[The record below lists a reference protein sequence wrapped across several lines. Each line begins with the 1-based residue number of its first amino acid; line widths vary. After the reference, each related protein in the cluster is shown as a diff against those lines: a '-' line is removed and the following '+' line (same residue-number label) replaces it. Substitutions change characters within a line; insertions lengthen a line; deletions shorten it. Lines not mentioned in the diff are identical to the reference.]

1 MKRTVVIVIL
11 AALAGGLAG
20 AMIGVGLSSDGS
32 DTNTTPPVV
41 ALRTASAPAPVRPRD
56 ALSPEAIYRNDAPAV
71 VVITDTQTQQIPPT
85 FFTPG
90 STQKV
95 GALGSGFVI
104 DRSGDIVT
112 NDHVVR
118 GSTGIRVGFSSG
130 SSDPA
135 TIVGQDPSSD
145 VAVVRVHAPASA
157 LHPLQFDSSE
167 RVQPGDPVYAIGN
180 PFGLDRTMTAGIVS
194 AVGRDIQ
201 APNGL
206 SIPNAI
212 QTDAPIN
219 HGNSGGPLLDRSGG
233 VVGISSQIEGG
244 TVNANVGIGFA
255 VPSDTARSVAEQL
268 LRHGH
273 AEHPWLGVRV
283 EEINPQLAAVVRG
296 LPSHGAAVVQVVKGS
311 PAARSGLK
319 AGTRQVTVNG
329 VGMLIGGDVIEKVD
343 GKTITSSAELADLVA
358 QHKPGDTLRLE
369 VVRSGRGRTVD
380 VTLGNVPA

>member
-1 MKRTVVIVIL
+1 MIL

-32 DTNTTPPVV
+32 DTNTTQPVV
-41 ALRTASAPAPVRPRD
+41 AIRPASAPAPARSRD
-56 ALSPEAIYRNDAPAV
+56 SLSPEAIYRNDAPGV

-130 SSDPA
+130 SSYPA
-135 TIVGQDPSSD
+135 AIVGQDPSTD
-145 VAVVRVHAPASA
+145 VAVVRVHAPSSA
-157 LHPLQFDSSE
+157 LHPLWFANAE
-167 RVQPGDPVYAIGN
+167 HVQPGDPVYAIGN

-255 VPSDTARSVAEQL
+255 VPSSMTSNSAGRSVWRKTERSAAATN
-268 LRHGH
+268 G
-273 AEHPWLGVRV
+273 AWL
-283 EEINPQLAAVVRG
+283 
-296 LPSHGAAVVQVVKGS
+296 
-311 PAARSGLK
+311 
-319 AGTRQVTVNG
+319 
-329 VGMLIGGDVIEKVD
+329 
-343 GKTITSSAELADLVA
+343 
-358 QHKPGDTLRLE
+358 
-369 VVRSGRGRTVD
+369 
-380 VTLGNVPA
+380 

>member
-319 AGTRQVTVNG
+319 AGTRQVTING